1 MMAQC
6 MAASAPTDKASMAV
20 KRLLIFQGC
29 QKKRDQ

>member
-6 MAASAPTDKASMAV
+6 MAASAPTDKTSMAA
-20 KRLLIFQGC
+20 KRLLIFHGC